1 MTAPTLWYVPGLKSL
16 VNAGLGI
23 ASVTGTIKM
32 MFLSSAYVF
41 DQDAH
46 DFLSDV
52 NANEVTG
59 TGVAAGGVTL
69 SSVTVTVDGSTNTV
83 SIDAADITGISVS
96 ACYGVIHVSTGT
108 ATTSPLYLIVDFS
121 EGTAT
126 NVTITGV
133 TWNASGIAALT
144 AA

>member
-1 MTAPTLWYVPGLKSL
+1 MTAPTLWYVNGLKSMAS
-16 VNAGLGI
+16 AGLGLS
-23 ASVTGTIKM
+23 SVSGTIKM
-32 MFLSSAYVF
+32 MFLSSAYVI
-41 DQDAH
+41 DQDNH
-46 DFLSDV
+46 DFLNDV

-69 SSVTVTVDGSTNTV
+69 GSVTLAVTGSTNTV
-83 SIDAADITGISVS
+83 SIDAADITGINVS

-108 ATTSPLYLIVDFS
+108 ASTSPLYLIVDFS